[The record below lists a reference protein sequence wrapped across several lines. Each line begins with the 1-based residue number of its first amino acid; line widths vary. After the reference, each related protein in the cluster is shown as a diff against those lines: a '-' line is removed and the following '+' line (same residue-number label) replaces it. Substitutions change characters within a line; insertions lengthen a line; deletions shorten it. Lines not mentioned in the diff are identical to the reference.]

1 MSIEDGN
8 DVTSQSARELMQHV
22 LHVRNTLTDSS
33 FIFAFRFVSFGK
45 LDGVT
50 DGPSDEEC
58 VERRRGGRRARKW
71 TGDKSSKKP
80 NRDREREDVCLRRFE
95 SLILSGVKTV
105 VEPVKAN
112 G

>member
-1 MSIEDGN
+1 MSRNNEIRRKQGRGDRLKIE
-8 DVTSQSARELMQHV
+8 R
-22 LHVRNTLTDSS
+22 RKS
-33 FIFAFRFVSFGK
+33 FITR
-45 LDGVT
+45 
-50 DGPSDEEC
+50 GPS
-58 VERRRGGRRARKW
+58 RRLSSCRISANCCR